1 MKASPDRRRSAAALF
16 LILAVVLAI
25 PGTVLYLASYFRG
38 AWLLVGAAALAA
50 CGRIVGRRRGEAAG
64 AWIGGLLSRAL
75 VPAAGIACALAIGA
89 VIMLATGYDP
99 IASYA
104 ALFYGG
110 LVRNW
115 NVAVLNAVPLL
126 FTGLAVAFAFRGGLF
141 NIGAEGQYYGG
152 GMAATWLGLK
162 LDLPPGLGIPLIFL
176 AGMAFGA
183 ALNAVPAILKVKTGA
198 HEVVTTMM
206 FAYAMKTLAP
216 MFIRANGGDPS
227 RSAHPL
233 TTDQIPDRLFLPL
246 FKSFLPD
253 ANYRLHVGILLG
265 IVAAFAVKLILE
277 RTNLGYKIR
286 AVGYNPVAART
297 QGISV
302 AKITVAC
309 LFISG
314 SLAAAAGATQV
325 LGLDHRMYGDLNA
338 GYGWNGISIALL
350 ARNDPV
356 AVVFTSLLWGALDA
370 GGQYMARTAH
380 TPNSIIEIIK
390 SIILFLMLAE
400 TIYERF
406 GSKLLAS
413 LRSRPRGRAG
423 AEGGGA

>member
-1 MKASPDRRRSAAALF
+1 MKAA
-16 LILAVVLAI
+16 
-25 PGTVLYLASYFRG
+25 
-38 AWLLVGAAALAA
+38 
-50 CGRIVGRRRGEAAG
+50 
-64 AWIGGLLSRAL
+64 
-75 VPAAGIACALAIGA
+75 
-89 VIMLATGYDP
+89 
-99 IASYA
+99 
-104 ALFYGG
+104 
-110 LVRNW
+110 
-115 NVAVLNAVPLL
+115 
-126 FTGLAVAFAFRGGLF
+126 
-141 NIGAEGQYYGG
+141 
-152 GMAATWLGLK
+152 
-162 LDLPPGLGIPLIFL
+162 
-176 AGMAFGA
+176 
-183 ALNAVPAILKVKTGA
+183 
-198 HEVVTTMM
+198 
-206 FAYAMKTLAP
+206 
-216 MFIRANGGDPS
+216 
-227 RSAHPL
+227 
-233 TTDQIPDRLFLPL
+233 
-246 FKSFLPD
+246 
-253 ANYRLHVGILLG
+253 
-265 IVAAFAVKLILE
+265 ILE

-400 TIYERF
+400 TIYERL
-406 GSKLLAS
+406 G
-413 LRSRPRGRAG
+413 RS
-423 AEGGGA
+423 